1 MKTGTYV
8 VVCLLLA
15 AAMSLQ
21 AQVQWQS
28 LNGPWDAERPE
39 DIAVGYSGTA
49 YIYTVGGTGREL
61 LVSMNEGDDWLHRG
75 EFAVVAVACEK
86 VNGKVVYAAK
96 ETSMGSS
103 YDLRKSGD
111 GGLSWTTLFTFGRL
125 VTRIA
130 ISPHNSNVVY
140 VGLGGQDANQALFRT
155 TNGGANWNP
164 VPGFNAATQITQ
176 IVFDPENPSFIYVTG
191 KGSGTGSGVWRSDN
205 GGVTWF
211 PKNQGMSN
219 IRIKS
224 LGITPQSG
232 QTGILYAGN
241 VEENGNDERIYKSTD
256 RGENWSA
263 TSAQFGAADI
273 IVDPA
278 RQNLVYAAT
287 KNGALRTI
295 DAGGNWQN
303 KSSGIYSKIGRR
315 LAVVEGGGQ
324 LLRLLFATWAAF
336 YRSNDDAEHWSEKT
350 KGMALLLCT
359 GVSVNSQRIVTATYI
374 HSVAGAF
381 VNRSLDAG
389 SNWNVVFDNSF
400 SNDPFNTG
408 VTGNA
413 VAISPS
419 NPNVILASAHGY
431 VLVNGQQVNSEQ
443 RIFRSGDA
451 GETWNPAYYMDNAF
465 TYYANIVFDPRDN
478 QVVYSADYSRVLR
491 STDGGVSWGQLVH
504 SPANVNA
511 VAIDQNSGSPSLI
524 VYAGGDGVWKSAD
537 FGSHWIELG
546 LTGGINSLSVD
557 PSNGLTVYAGSYTNG
572 VYKTTNGG
580 ESWNP
585 INNGISNY
593 PFCKRCLVHPLRNT
607 AVYAVVGA
615 NDLSPSHVFHSID
628 AGATWLEMSSGLN
641 NLYLN
646 DLTFDV
652 AVGGMYPRYLHAA
665 TAAGVYR
672 VDLAP
677 FPPQDVQV
685 AKAKEGGQFY
695 PRLTWTASSES
706 DIASYNIWRWIDIE
720 PLPYWLITTIQHPTN
735 SFVDHVATVGILSTA
750 YYKITAVDL
759 TSHESSFS
767 NTVSIGLN
775 YASKAVADNQGATIP
790 KEFDVEQNYPN
801 PFNPATEIRFD
812 LPEDSF
818 VSLNVFDVLGRKV
831 ANLVNGFH
839 PAGYH
844 TATWNGSSVSSGVYF
859 ARFSVRDESGN
870 VKFSKINKLIL
881 AK

>member
-1 MKTGTYV
+1 MKTGMYV
-8 VVCLLLA
+8 LVCVLLA
-15 AAMSLQ
+15 AAVPLH

-39 DIAVGYSGTA
+39 DIAVGYAGTA

-61 LVSMNEGDDWLHRG
+61 LVSMNEGEDWLHRG
-75 EFAVVAVACEK
+75 EFPVVAVACEK
-86 VNGKVVYAAK
+86 ANPSIVYAAM
-96 ETSMGSS
+96 EAA
-103 YDLRKSGD
+103 YPNYNLRKSTD
-111 GGLSWTTLFTFGRL
+111 KGLNWTTLTVFGRL

-155 TNGGANWNP
+155 TNGGGNWIP
-164 VPGFNAATQITQ
+164 VPGFSAATQITQ
-176 IVFDPENPSFIYVTG
+176 IVFDPGDPSIIYVTG
-191 KGSGTGSGVWRSDN
+191 KGAASGVWRSDN
-205 GGVTWF
+205 GGETWYR
-211 PKNQGMSN
+211 KVVGMTN
-219 IRIKS
+219 TQIKS

-241 VEENGNDERIYKSTD
+241 VEENGGDERIYKSTD
-256 RGENWSA
+256 RGENWSG
-263 TSAQFGAADI
+263 TSAQTGAVDI

-278 RQNLVYAAT
+278 RQNLIYAAT
-287 KNGALRTI
+287 KNGLMRTV

-324 LLRLLFATWAAF
+324 LPRPLFATWAAF

-359 GVSVNSQRIVTATYI
+359 GVSVSSQRIVTATYI

-443 RIFRSGDA
+443 RIFRSSDG
-451 GETWNPAYYMDNAF
+451 GETWTPAYYMDNVSS
-465 TYYANIVFDPRDN
+465 YYANIVFDPRDN
-478 QVVYSADYSRVLR
+478 QIVYSADYSRVLR
-491 STDGGVSWGQLVH
+491 STDGGVSWGQLLH
-504 SPANVNA
+504 SPAYVNA
-511 VAIDQNSGSPSLI
+511 VAVDQNSGTPSQTL
-524 VYAGGDGVWKSAD
+524 YAGGDGVWKSTD
-537 FGSHWIELG
+537 FGSHWNEVG
-546 LTGGINSLSVD
+546 LTGGVNSLSVD
-557 PSNGLTVYAGSYTNG
+557 PSNGLTVYAGSSNG

-580 ESWNP
+580 ENWNP

-615 NDLSPSHVFHSID
+615 NGGSPSHVFYSTD
-628 AGATWLEMSSGLN
+628 AGATWLEMSSGLYN
-641 NLYLN
+641 NPYLN

-652 AVGGMYPRYLHAA
+652 AVGGMYPQYLHGA
-665 TAAGVYR
+665 TAEGVYR
-672 VDLAP
+672 IDLAP
-677 FPPQDVQV
+677 FPPQNVQV
-685 AKAKEGGQFY
+685 G
-695 PRLTWTASSES
+695 R
-706 DIASYNIWRWIDIE
+706 
-720 PLPYWLITTIQHPTN
+720 TN
-735 SFVDHVATVGILSTA
+735 
-750 YYKITAVDL
+750 
-759 TSHESSFS
+759 E
-767 NTVSIGLN
+767 
-775 YASKAVADNQGATIP
+775 
-790 KEFDVEQNYPN
+790 
-801 PFNPATEIRFD
+801 
-812 LPEDSF
+812 
-818 VSLNVFDVLGRKV
+818 
-831 ANLVNGFH
+831 
-839 PAGYH
+839 AG
-844 TATWNGSSVSSGVYF
+844 
-859 ARFSVRDESGN
+859 
-870 VKFSKINKLIL
+870 
-881 AK
+881 